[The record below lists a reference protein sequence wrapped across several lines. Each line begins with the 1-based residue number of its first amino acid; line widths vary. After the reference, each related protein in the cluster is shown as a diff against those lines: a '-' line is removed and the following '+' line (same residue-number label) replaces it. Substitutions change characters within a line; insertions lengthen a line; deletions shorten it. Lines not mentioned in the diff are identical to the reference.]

1 MQSRIFVTLKNVIKY
16 IGRYLGRPVIATSR
30 IDNYD
35 GDTVTSITIAMRII
49 NTQKKLFLPLISSKT
64 EKPQKPYGF
73 RGILYLN
80 IMSSC
85 DNKSIFRLYYS
96 MIVATFPDPTV
107 RPPSR
112 YQNGVLQRLNGY
124 FSFILWG
131 KSGFSTVSVW
141 FWTICYSW
149 CYHGIPRFF
158 SSINYKIS

>member
-1 MQSRIFVTLKNVIKY
+1 MVLHT
-16 IGRYLGRPVIATSR
+16 
-30 IDNYD
+30 
-35 GDTVTSITIAMRII
+35 
-49 NTQKKLFLPLISSKT
+49 FLPLISSKT

-112 YQNGVLQRLNGY
+112 YQTGVLWCASGDFSCDLWRKIRIFHCVRMVFGDFVIMVLSHLAIRKTKYLLSHNFLFSWPFQHIVLIRL
-124 FSFILWG
+124 FLLF
-131 KSGFSTVSVW
+131 
-141 FWTICYSW
+141 
-149 CYHGIPRFF
+149 
-158 SSINYKIS
+158 